1 MKSNLTLIQPIEY
14 NNLFSSYHDDTKSS
28 KYKKYNLPKITKLF
42 TNTSSQTNNKIFS
55 NVKMKLKANRL
66 NHFIN
71 EKKQLVYPLLNI
83 STTKRSMTKTNTNLE
98 SIKYD
103 VEKLRNI
110 ESPNLFKKINIE
122 RKNNIHK
129 LKMVYLNLFNIRS
142 ENKNNSIVNFDSFFN
157 SIDNFEIKNNEEEK
171 ILSEKLKNINNK
183 SIIKIIDIF
192 NETNFDRLNIIL
204 FFL

>member
-110 ESPNLFKKINIE
+110 ESPNLISYALYNFI
-122 RKNNIHK
+122 
-129 LKMVYLNLFNIRS
+129 LKMIKDYLKKL
-142 ENKNNSIVNFDSFFN
+142 
-157 SIDNFEIKNNEEEK
+157 
-171 ILSEKLKNINNK
+171 ILKG
-183 SIIKIIDIF
+183 KIIF
-192 NETNFDRLNIIL
+192 TNLKWYI
-204 FFL
+204 

>member
-157 SIDNFEIKNNEEEK
+157 SIDNF
-171 ILSEKLKNINNK
+171 
-183 SIIKIIDIF
+183 
-192 NETNFDRLNIIL
+192 
-204 FFL
+204 

>member
-71 EKKQLVYPLLNI
+71 
-83 STTKRSMTKTNTNLE
+83 
-98 SIKYD
+98 
-103 VEKLRNI
+103 
-110 ESPNLFKKINIE
+110 
-122 RKNNIHK
+122 
-129 LKMVYLNLFNIRS
+129 
-142 ENKNNSIVNFDSFFN
+142 
-157 SIDNFEIKNNEEEK
+157 
-171 ILSEKLKNINNK
+171 
-183 SIIKIIDIF
+183 
-192 NETNFDRLNIIL
+192 
-204 FFL
+204 